1 MADNL
6 CTDDRKGLARFT
18 YELLS
23 SNFFDNEIFA
33 RDSGW
38 QSVRFVARVSVCS
51 FRRAKSRGGEQRVG
65 RRKKEVHST
74 VLREALAFKTFQ
86 SAPISGEYNLV
97 YAEIITHERA

>member
-38 QSVRFVARVSVCS
+38 QSVRFVVARVSVCS
-51 FRRAKSRGGEQRVG
+51 FRRAESGRGAEGGEEEKR
-65 RRKKEVHST
+65 ST
-74 VLREALAFKTFQ
+74 Q
-86 SAPISGEYNLV
+86 HGP
-97 YAEIITHERA
+97 